1 MIKENW
7 KDVIGYEGLYK
18 VSDLRRVKSL
28 NYRSTGE
35 EMVLKQR
42 KRKDGYLQV
51 RLCKEGKV
59 KYYKVHRL
67 VAQAFIPNPE
77 NYPVINHKD
86 ENPSNNCINNL
97 EWCTQKYNC
106 NYGARNKKIAKSQ
119 SNSVMCIE
127 TNTIYISAH
136 DAQRKTGICVAHIC
150 ACARHKKRHYTAG
163 GYHWEYV

>member
-1 MIKENW
+1 MTKEVW
-7 KDVIGYEGLYK
+7 KDIEGYEGKYQ
-18 VSDLRRVKSL
+18 VSDSGRVKSL

-42 KRKDGYLQV
+42 KCKDGYLQV

-77 NYPVINHKD
+77 NFPVINHMD
-86 ENPSNNCINNL
+86 ENPSNNCANNL

-106 NYGARNKKIAKSQ
+106 NYGMRNEKIAKSQ
-119 SNSVMCIE
+119 SKSVKCVE

-136 DAQRKTGICVAHIC
+136 DAQKKTGICVAHIC
-150 ACARHKKRHYTAG
+150 ACANNKKRHYTAG